1 MATTMRG
8 FGAQNVMLMRND
20 STPGSDSLVAMLA
33 SCTPM
38 GLQGELVAEMAAVG
52 TENLTS

>member
-1 MATTMRG
+1 MRG

-38 GLQGELVAEMAAVG
+38 GLQGELVAEMAPVG
-52 TENLTS
+52 TGNLTS